1 MTRREFLNRKV
12 EEKISA
18 IVKKINKRKRLIPS
32 KVAKMNTIGFLYSC
46 GRVSPLHYLM
56 VAARE
61 LTPKEFKEFEKTL
74 EEEDNER

>member
-18 IVKKINKRKRLIPS
+18 IVKRINKRKRLSPS

-46 GRVSPLHYLM
+46 SRVSPLHYLM

-61 LTPKEFKEFEKTL
+61 LTPREFKEFEETL
-74 EEEDNER
+74 KEEDNER